1 VLAGV
6 LVWMLVL
13 QMVQR
18 VFSSD
23 AESLVGLITSGLLA
37 AGVMESFGR
46 VVYLTVRA
54 RSAVRQD

>member
-1 VLAGV
+1 
-6 LVWMLVL
+6 MLVL
-13 QMVQR
+13 QMVRR

-23 AESLVGLITSGLLA
+23 AESRFGLITSGLLA